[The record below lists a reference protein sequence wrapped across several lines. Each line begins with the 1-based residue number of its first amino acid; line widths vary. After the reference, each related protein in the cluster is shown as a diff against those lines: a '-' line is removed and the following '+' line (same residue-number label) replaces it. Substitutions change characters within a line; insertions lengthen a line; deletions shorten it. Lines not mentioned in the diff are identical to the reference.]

1 MRDMT
6 KKLNIFTLQLRIYY
20 ILEQEI
26 SHWCKCQ
33 HCKNEAREVDCLC
46 YREVD
51 GMLIASAKIPERE
64 GNLTIQLLWATARLL
79 VTRVSLIYLVDGF
92 FFFFLVYLN
101 DQGWWG
107 ETDSLIQGQMKLHL
121 FSAGILAK
129 AIMTHSGMLYRL
141 YFSTFCFHEPLLFQI
156 FALGSFYENLGLPM
170 STHPH
175 PQSNF

>member
-64 GNLTIQLLWATARLL
+64 GNLAIQLLWATTRLL
-79 VTRVSLIYLVDGF
+79 VTRVSLIYLVDLF
-92 FFFFLVYLN
+92 FFVFLLYLN
-101 DQGWWG
+101 KMKTHKILRSQLR
-107 ETDSLIQGQMKLHL
+107 TDEINYRQD
-121 FSAGILAK
+121 GIL
-129 AIMTHSGMLYRL
+129 TC
-141 YFSTFCFHEPLLFQI
+141 FSILIL
-156 FALGSFYENLGLPM
+156 
-170 STHPH
+170 
-175 PQSNF
+175 